1 MIILLE
7 ERLVMLLREEIGL
20 GDANSSQGSFG
31 DACGK
36 ERRLVDFYNKWSEEK
51 QFHVGDSQIFEYANE
66 VNNVYEINGD
76 LEFMTCDPTSPV
88 AVHKIG
94 HGLVRLTKP

>member
-7 ERLVMLLREEIGL
+7 EILVMLVREEIGL
-20 GDANSSQGSFG
+20 GDANSSQGSLG

-36 ERRLVDFYNKWSEEK
+36 ERRLWNEEK

-66 VNNVYEINGD
+66 VNDVYEINGD

-88 AVHKIG
+88 AVHK
-94 HGLVRLTKP
+94 T